1 MFVKV
6 NPIVSDVFFGFRLPD
21 RPQYHINKPL
31 FFKSDIRLKKY
42 YIFIA
47 ALVLV

>member
-6 NPIVSDVFFGFRLPD
+6 NPIVSDVFFGFRLAD
-21 RPQYHINKPL
+21 RPQYHINKPF
-31 FFKSDIRLKKY
+31 FFKSDIRLKNS
-42 YIFIA
+42 IFIA